1 MPGTVVKDE
10 AIEKYRVFFS
20 AGSLLFTV
28 GMDVNGKHGPPSSH
42 YYALE
47 GQTILHV
54 DCKLALPSVDLLC
67 YNCNHFR
74 NTTIHLKGK
83 NSSLSGRI
91 RVYLHGVLQ

>member
-74 NTTIHLKGK
+74 NTTMHL
-83 NSSLSGRI
+83 
-91 RVYLHGVLQ
+91 LHDRRNFS